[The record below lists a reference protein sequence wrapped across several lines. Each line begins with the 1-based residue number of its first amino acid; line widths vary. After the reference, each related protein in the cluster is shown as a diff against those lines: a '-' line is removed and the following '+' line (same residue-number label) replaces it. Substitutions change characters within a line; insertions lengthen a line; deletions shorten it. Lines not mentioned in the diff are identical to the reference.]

1 MVWQSAGYLAGL
13 GIRKAAATSA
23 DKARLRQ
30 AMSPVGA
37 SVLRPLLDI
46 DRVITDRFFF
56 ELGVPWGWRDL
67 RQEELAQAK
76 AEVGLPVVAGV
87 MADRTDGPW
96 TWMMVSPV
104 PLEGQGIA
112 ELMLNMHEFHR
123 LRFSNEPNG
132 RPLGSPSK
140 VLIDG
145 ELGLILHYAYDQN
158 AAFRAQP
165 SVPFV
170 AVSKTELYFARN
182 GQGFRAEFCADSI
195 DHENY
200 LPCLWT
206 MFGSWRWLR

>member
-1 MVWQSAGYLAGL
+1 MVWQTAGYLAGL
-13 GIRKAAATSA
+13 GVRKAAANA
-23 DKARLRQ
+23 HDKAALRQ
-30 AMSPVGA
+30 AMSPAGA
-37 SVLRPLLDI
+37 SALRPLLDI
-46 DRVITDRFFF
+46 DRVISDGYFFQ
-56 ELGVPWGWRDL
+56 LGVPWGWRDL
-67 RQEELAQAK
+67 WQAEVAQAV

-104 PLEGQGIA
+104 QLEGQGIA
-112 ELMLNMHEFHR
+112 EIMLNMHEFHR
-123 LRFSNEPNG
+123 LRFANEQNG

-145 ELGLILHYAYDQN
+145 ELGLILHYGFDLN
-158 AAFRAQP
+158 GAFRGL
-165 SVPFV
+165 SVPII
-170 AVSKTELYFARN
+170 AVSKTELYFARH

-195 DHENY
+195 DHERY